1 MWTSWRKS
9 LLANLWTVDK
19 LFLIGECK
27 FFGHCTCQ
35 LWHSFQNFFCMWKCW
50 IFCQVPQ
57 SSGNFSVPLRNKVD
71 CVPAVS
77 KASNISSWQSAV
89 CSLSNHI
96 CSDKL
101 WWTGYL
107 KFRYWILFFA
117 TIMVWF
123 QHACQHYVC
132 SISILSSFCCGKLH
146 FNSDIQ
152 SKTWF

>member
-19 LFLIGECK
+19 LFLVGECK

-123 QHACQHYVC
+123 QHACQHCVC